1 MKKFI
6 IIGVVLFVLANIVG
20 WLTKPP
26 DEKGAGPSPESG
38 VSTPPRT
45 RAAP

>member
-20 WLTKPP
+20 WLTKP
-26 DEKGAGPSPESG
+26 DKKLATPSPESG